1 VATVLIAE
9 DNPDHRKVI
18 TEVVHRL
25 GHEVTVTEDGRAALL
40 AATRHRPDLVVAD
53 VDMPHLDGLQL
64 CRALKANSALA
75 DVPVVLV
82 TALSLDQQAG
92 LTDHAGIFA
101 VQKPFGLDEL
111 AGVITDRLAGS
122 VKQSAGSRLPVGS
135 ADDHAF
141 AEALLDNV
149 DTGTAACDSDGRLI
163 YYNQNL
169 RDFFGPASAG
179 VRVSDWAERYRL
191 RDHDGRLLR
200 SNELPIA
207 RALTGE
213 TVRHAGLLATDQQGR
228 QHWLDLNA
236 RPVRDRHGT
245 IIGAVVAVQDIT
257 TSYQARVHQTCKTA
271 VLEALTDGADAAA
284 ARKAAVRAVGTCLQ
298 WPYVRLWLLDPV
310 TDRLRSDVTY
320 TAPGEQPLPIPD
332 AFARGDG
339 LAGQCWQRGEL
350 TWVPDI
356 HADDSPVLPEVRAGS
371 TFRAAGAVPVRAGEQ
386 ILGVMTYF
394 SHDPQEPEPG
404 LAVLLAGIADNIGAH
419 LQQHRADN
427 LAHHLAA
434 VTDEYVALAGH
445 ELRTPLT
452 SIAAYSELLA
462 DTPDL
467 PPDVRDMVDVVERN
481 SRHLRQ
487 LIDQLLELAGL
498 DSGHL
503 RIADDEVDLATVVS
517 DAAARMREVAA
528 GRDIAVVAEAPAEI
542 LVRGDAD
549 RLRQVVV
556 NLLDNAVKFSPEGS
570 TVRVRL
576 AEDDR
581 AAVLTVT
588 DRGIGLPANR
598 TADLFRRLHRG
609 ENARHTH
616 RPGHGLGLALCRT
629 IVNHHRGTILLSP
642 NEGPGTTATVRLPK
656 LA

>member
-9 DNPDHRKVI
+9 DNPDHRKVMA
-18 TEVVHRL
+18 EVVHRL
-25 GHEVTVTEDGRAALL
+25 GHEVIVAEDGRAALL
-40 AATRHRPDLVVAD
+40 GATRQRPDLVLTD
-53 VDMPHLDGLQL
+53 LDMPHLDGLQL
-64 CRALKANSALA
+64 CRAMGANPALA
-75 DVPVVLV
+75 GIPVVLV
-82 TALSLDQQAG
+82 TALSLDEQAG
-92 LTDHAGIFA
+92 LTDGTGIT
-101 VQKPFGLDEL
+101 VIQKPFGLDDL
-111 AGVITDRLAGS
+111 AGAITGQLADSGRP
-122 VKQSAGSRLPVGS
+122 AARTRLPAGS

-141 AEALLDNV
+141 AETLLDNV
-149 DTGTAACDSDGRLI
+149 DAGLAACDSDGRVI

-169 RDFFGPASAG
+169 RDFFGPGSAG
-179 VRVSDWAERYRL
+179 VRVSEWVQRFRL
-191 RDHDGRLLR
+191 RHHDGRPLR
-200 SNELPIA
+200 NDELPIA

-213 TVRHAGLLATDQQGR
+213 TVRRAGLLATDQRGR
-228 QHWLDLNA
+228 HHWLDLNA
-236 RPVRDRHGT
+236 RPVHDRHGS
-245 IIGAVVAVQDIT
+245 IIGAVVAVQDVT
-257 TSYQARVHQTCKTA
+257 ASYQAHIYEACKTA

-284 ARKAAVRAVGTCLQ
+284 ARQAAVRVVGTCLQ

-310 TDRLRSDVTY
+310 TDRLRADATY

-332 AFARGDG
+332 AFAHGEG
-339 LAGQCWQRGEL
+339 LAGRCWQRGEL

-356 HADDSPVLPEVRAGS
+356 HADESPVLSEVRAGS

-386 ILGVMTYF
+386 VTGVMTYF
-394 SHDPQEPEPG
+394 SHNPQEPEPG

-419 LQQHRADN
+419 LQQHRADE

-452 SIAAYSELLA
+452 SITAYSELIA
-462 DTPDL
+462 DAPDL
-467 PPDVRDMVDVVERN
+467 PADVREMVEVVERN

-503 RIADDEVDLATVVS
+503 RIADDEVELATVVGE
-517 DAAARMREVAA
+517 AVTRMREVAVA
-528 GRDIAVVAEAPAEI
+528 RDIAITAEAPAE
-542 LVRGDAD
+542 LPVRGDAG

-556 NLLDNAVKFSPEGS
+556 SLLDNAVKFSPEGS

-576 AEDDR
+576 TEDDG

-588 DRGIGLPANR
+588 DSGIGLPAGR

-616 RPGHGLGLALCRT
+616 RPGSGLGLALCCT
-629 IVNHHRGTILLSP
+629 IVSHHRGTILLTP
-642 NEGPGTTATVRLPK
+642 NEGPGTTATVRLPQRT
-656 LA
+656 